1 LPVGP
6 FFKPIA
12 ICSGAVAGIAGL
24 LAAVDDESLGFIM
37 EGDGM
42 AKNLGDYVGGEAQL
56 KDPVK
61 GYFKGDYKVVRKE
74 SKPRPLTPA
83 KLKADKL
90 LIPVLEAPLDLGD
103 LPEIP
108 TGATG
113 TAFNFNAG
121 GTKKVA
127 PKPKGTVFNFS
138 AGAATKAAPK
148 PKGAAPSPKKKA
160 APKPK
165 GTVFSPSFAAPAAK
179 KKAAPKPKGTVF
191 SPKKA
196 AKPKPQAKPAKP
208 AKPAKSAEQKKSE
221 WRGILMPGRVEL

>member
-1 LPVGP
+1 
-6 FFKPIA
+6 
-12 ICSGAVAGIAGL
+12 
-24 LAAVDDESLGFIM
+24 
-37 EGDGM
+37 M

-127 PKPKGTVFNFS
+127 PKPKGTVF
-138 AGAATKAAPK
+138 
-148 PKGAAPSPKKKA
+148 
-160 APKPK
+160 
-165 GTVFSPSFAAPAAK
+165 SPSFAAPAAK